1 MANEPISL
9 PNERLNRFEDKLDRV
24 VDLLREL
31 QVRQNE
37 THAAVVGL
45 RRDQA
50 HDAEVVAHVQ
60 TRLDSLAAK
69 IDRIERRLDLKD
81 A

>member
-9 PNERLNRFEDKLDRV
+9 PNERLNRFEGKLDQV
-24 VDLLREL
+24 VELAREL
-31 QVRQNE
+31 KIRQNE

-50 HDAEVVAHVQ
+50 NDAEVVAHVE
-60 TRLDSLAAK
+60 TRLGSPAAK
-69 IDRIERRLDLKD
+69 IDRIERRLDLMD

>member
-9 PNERLNRFEDKLDRV
+9 PNERVNRFEDKLDQIV
-24 VDLLREL
+24 ELPREL
-31 QVRQNE
+31 KIRQNE

-50 HDAEVVAHVQ
+50 NDAEVVAHVR
-60 TRLDSLAAK
+60 TRLDS
-69 IDRIERRLDLKD
+69 
-81 A
+81 

>member
-9 PNERLNRFEDKLDRV
+9 PNERVNRFEDKLDQIV
-24 VDLLREL
+24 ELLREL
-31 QVRQNE
+31 KIRQNE

-50 HDAEVVAHVQ
+50 NDAEVVAHVR
-60 TRLDSLAAK
+60 TRLDS
-69 IDRIERRLDLKD
+69 
-81 A
+81 